1 MSEPFFLRIASLSL
15 PNENANCAE
24 YSSFGFCCITK
35 QPFPPNP
42 EGYPLGFMPVLNI
55 IVCGGE
61 FKSLIKE
68 GSLIFVK
75 SDFKADTCP
84 AFHIPLLRYAE
95 YMFPLA
101 SIANKAPSVESP
113 VFIKAN
119 LEYAGIEKELPIE
132 IGVFPITPKQLP
144 LDGKSVNEL

>member
-1 MSEPFFLRIASLSL
+1 MCSSDLDYQQKASDAAVSFFNNKA
-15 PNENANCAE
+15 
-24 YSSFGFCCITK
+24 
-35 QPFPPNP
+35 
-42 EGYPLGFMPVLNI
+42 
-55 IVCGGE
+55 
-61 FKSLIKE
+61 
-68 GSLIFVK
+68 
-75 SDFKADTCP
+75 DFEADTCP

-119 LEYAGIEKELPIE
+119 LEYAGIEKESLIK
-132 IGVFPITPKQLP
+132 IGAFPITPKQLP